1 MPQPILSPLPGRRAE
16 VALPALLAPTLPIH
30 HMRVEPIFHTGS
42 LLFAIDDPP
51 VAEVVNDTSGV
62 LADFWRTMRD
72 ESAFKDFAKLCN
84 STPYSEAAFLEAR
97 MVLEDPDPVLRAWAF
112 FVMNRM
118 GTLENS
124 SRLATISKKRTR
136 RVMTEQAASFLSAVD
151 RLPQFHERFRG
162 VTHLSRD
169 PLAVVREFD
178 QQDVLIV
185 TTPQASKPGF
195 APLSRCYGVAAL
207 QDQDHTVHFHLP
219 GKAKVTLTN
228 FKQAG
233 KKKGNASSR
242 HYPESDP
249 GQVWRMDQVG
259 RGCWWSLKS
268 PENSK
273 RSRTAMLC
281 LLGSTNFSTLSGP
294 RCQVRPLSF

>member
-1 MPQPILSPLPGRRAE
+1 MPQPIFSPLRGKRAE

-51 VAEVVNDTSGV
+51 VAEVVNDTGGV

-97 MVLEDPDPVLRAWAF
+97 MVLEDSDPVRRAWAM
-112 FVMNRM
+112 FVLNRM

-136 RVMTEQAASFLSAVD
+136 RAMTEQAASFLSVVD
-151 RLPQFHERFRG
+151 MLPQFHERFRS
-162 VTHLSRD
+162 VTHISRD

-178 QQDVLIV
+178 QHDVLIV
-185 TTPQASKPGF
+185 ITPQASKPGF
-195 APLSRCYGVAAL
+195 R
-207 QDQDHTVHFHLP
+207 
-219 GKAKVTLTN
+219 TLGEL
-228 FKQAG
+228 FG
-233 KKKGNASSR
+233 SD
-242 HYPESDP
+242 DP
-249 GQVWRMDQVG
+249 GYDFDVRHTLNNLTAFAMVVIESGHPVDKVFESM
-259 RGCWWSLKS
+259 WWHRLDF
-268 PENSK
+268 ET
-273 RSRTAMLC
+273 RTWHSWARKPPRPARLW
-281 LLGSTNFSTLSGP
+281 SNFHFARETECGQPVHKARIFL
-294 RCQVRPLSF
+294 